1 MVNINR
7 HYNYYDVRGLL
18 GITDDAK
25 RDEHDFA
32 KLTNFISGM
41 AVLLSVMKDN
51 QLTTAA
57 MQSLLVD
64 KLTKLDLRMSGIE
77 NQLTSSRVTDSDDL
91 YVTIEEV
98 ARLSGYE
105 RKRCKQLMLDA
116 IANGDIRVNQ
126 VTFVNKAGNESH
138 TRCRYHLGDCKRFWS
153 PARVK
158 KAPVKKTAARKT
170 VTA

>member
-41 AVLLSVMKDN
+41 AVLLSAMKDN

-64 KLTKLDLRMSGIE
+64 MLTKLDLRMSGIE
-77 NQLTSSRVTDSDDL
+77 NQLASTRVTDSDDT
-91 YVTIEEV
+91 YVTLKEIT
-98 ARLSGYE
+98 RLSGYE
-105 RKRCKQLMLDA
+105 RKRCKQLMVGA
-116 IANGDIRVNQ
+116 IASGEIRTRQ
-126 VTFVNKAGNESH
+126 LEYVTKQGKNTES
-138 TRCRYHLGDCKRFWS
+138 RVSYHLGDCKRFWS

-158 KAPVKKTAARKT
+158 KTPAKKKATRQA